1 LLFTKRR
8 SCPNSYSPVDSLFTS
23 APGSIASHKNGKAIT
38 DADATHYANSY
49 AAPEQLRAG
58 LEFYRAF
65 PANEKFNAAQ
75 RSALEVPIVLAGG
88 DKTAGPTLPR
98 MADSLREHGCAEV
111 TIEVIQNS
119 GHFVSEEQP
128 ERVADLIEH
137 YASVERK

>member
-1 LLFTKRR
+1 
-8 SCPNSYSPVDSLFTS
+8 
-23 APGSIASHKNGKAIT
+23 
-38 DADATHYANSY
+38 
-49 AAPEQLRAG
+49 
-58 LEFYRAF
+58 
-65 PANEKFNAAQ
+65 
-75 RSALEVPIVLAGG
+75 
-88 DKTAGPTLPR
+88 